1 MAPVAAEER
10 SEAAIVIFGF
20 NCYAAN
26 ILWERACP
34 RWQHIVPPDTARCL
48 QVGKPGSYRENMSAA
63 NPASRQVR
71 RPFRARSQPRCNRQ
85 RL

>member
-26 ILWERACP
+26 ILWERACS

-48 QVGKPGSYRENMSAA
+48 HRGQARLLQRKYVG
-63 NPASRQVR
+63 
-71 RPFRARSQPRCNRQ
+71 
-85 RL
+85 RLDCF